1 MIVQLCKKLK
11 EKDEELVYGIAA
23 GLAVGLVYG
32 IAVGLAIGIAAGLVV
47 GLVTGIAV
55 GLAFVVG
62 IALVHLPEA
71 TAGFGVFGIFVLIAL
86 TFLLSELLF
95 DTSPIKKGKSVFL
108 ESAKRK
114 VLSLLEALIIMANLL
129 IIRWVILNVNI
140 MQVFWTILPYI
151 LKGIFWLGITA
162 ISLFILI
169 GLVWLNSMRIEKR

>member
-1 MIVQLCKKLK
+1 MKQFIEQLINILIRRKRMIVQLCKKLK

-55 GLAFVVG
+55 GLAVGLVTGIAVGLAFVVG

-95 DTSPIKKGKSVFL
+95 DTSPIKRSESVFL
-108 ESAKRK
+108 ESAK
-114 VLSLLEALIIMANLL
+114 
-129 IIRWVILNVNI
+129 
-140 MQVFWTILPYI
+140 
-151 LKGIFWLGITA
+151 
-162 ISLFILI
+162 
-169 GLVWLNSMRIEKR
+169 